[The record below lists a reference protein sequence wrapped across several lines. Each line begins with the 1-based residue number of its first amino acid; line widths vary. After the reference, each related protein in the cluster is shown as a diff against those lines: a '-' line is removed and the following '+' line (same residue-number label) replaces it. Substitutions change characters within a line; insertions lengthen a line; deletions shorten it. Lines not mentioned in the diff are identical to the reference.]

1 MGNFELQWDDYEG
14 NLVTSFK
21 DLREEGEL
29 FDVTLACEDDQV
41 NAHKV
46 ILSATSSF
54 FQSIIKRN
62 PHAHPLIYLKGVKL
76 QHLAA
81 LLDFIYFGTAKVA
94 QDDVKSF
101 LALGEELG
109 VKGLTKMEKETE
121 PPTPILGQ
129 RYKTIS
135 FQDFS
140 GRDEFVEDDGE
151 NGVKTVQRNEGDAK
165 SAGNSLLDSSD
176 GEEKDTSFVIGKVEI
191 DTFNEKA
198 LKDTVKLED
207 YKGKDLLLDAK
218 LESLISKVEGV

>member
-54 FQSIIKRN
+54 FKSIIKRN

-76 QHLAA
+76 LHLAA
-81 LLDFIYFGTAKVA
+81 LLDFIYLGRTKVA
-94 QDDVKSF
+94 QDDVKIF

-109 VKGLTKMEKETE
+109 VK
-121 PPTPILGQ
+121 
-129 RYKTIS
+129 
-135 FQDFS
+135 
-140 GRDEFVEDDGE
+140 
-151 NGVKTVQRNEGDAK
+151 
-165 SAGNSLLDSSD
+165 
-176 GEEKDTSFVIGKVEI
+176 
-191 DTFNEKA
+191 
-198 LKDTVKLED
+198 
-207 YKGKDLLLDAK
+207 
-218 LESLISKVEGV
+218 